1 MSQQLLNCEEAAAII
16 GISKRHWYRLVSEG
30 AAPAPVRL
38 GRCVRWRQADL
49 DEWIKNL
56 GTEKPN
62 ETQKV

>member
-1 MSQQLLNCEEAAAII
+1 
-16 GISKRHWYRLVSEG
+16 VSEG